1 VQQVKDALEFD
12 NYIKA
17 HTVLLEQ
24 MLDPAL
30 NTTIDRDVLAPF
42 IAHLKAAHLETS
54 PVQQVKDA
62 LEFDKYLKA
71 HTVLLEQ
78 MLDPAFNQAIC

>member
-1 VQQVKDALEFD
+1 MQQAQDALAFD

-30 NTTIDRDVLAPF
+30 NSSLDRDVLAPF

-54 PVQQVKDA
+54 PLQQVQDA
-62 LEFDKYLKA
+62 LAFDNYIKA